1 MATKLPP
8 PGPLL
13 GSSLGPWIRRLP
25 RNPAFWYVAAL
36 AAMWPVLH
44 LLPSERVHALRT
56 WASTDLGNLHLWPEG
71 HPIESLTVSV
81 FVPQDT
87 IWVWPVFAL
96 SLFAVVGALGA
107 RRAVASV
114 ALVHVAATALTEG
127 LVWWRIE
134 HGSLPAEAAHAMD
147 TGPSYVVVTAL
158 TLAATRARPAWSRA
172 VWLLMLAVAAP
183 ALLAGLPDGDTAAVG
198 HLVSLLAGLA
208 LAAAHRFGLPPLRRR
223 TPAAPRPETETAS
236 GAAPASTPGATDPDP
251 RPARAPS
258 R

>member
-1 MATKLPP
+1 MATKLPMELP
-8 PGPLL
+8 P
-13 GSSLGPWIRRLP
+13 LGPWIRRLP
-25 RNPAFWYVAAL
+25 RNPAFWYVAVL

-44 LLPSERVHALRT
+44 LLPPERVHALRT
-56 WASTDLGNLHLWPEG
+56 WASTDLGNLRLWPDG

-114 ALVHVAATALTEG
+114 ALVHLAATALTEG
-127 LVWWRIE
+127 LVWWRIQ

-158 TLAATRARPAWSRA
+158 TLAAARARPAWSRA

-183 ALLAGLPDGDTAAVG
+183 ALLAGLPDGETAAVG
-198 HLVSLLAGLA
+198 HLASLLGGLA
-208 LAAAHRFGLPPLRRR
+208 LAAAHRLGLRPLVGRS
-223 TPAAPRPETETAS
+223 APQVA
-236 GAAPASTPGATDPDP
+236 G
-251 RPARAPS
+251 RPA
-258 R
+258 